1 MSNREEKPAAPKP
14 PQIPGDRREKEDHI
28 VIEKK

>member
-1 MSNREEKPAAPKP
+1 MNTREVKPTPPKP
-14 PQIPGDRREKEDHI
+14 PQIPGDRREKQDHI